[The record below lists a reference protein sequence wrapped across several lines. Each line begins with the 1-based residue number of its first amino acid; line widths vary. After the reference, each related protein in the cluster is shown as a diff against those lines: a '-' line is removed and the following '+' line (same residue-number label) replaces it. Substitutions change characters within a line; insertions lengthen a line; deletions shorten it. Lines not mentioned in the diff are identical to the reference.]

1 MVSYRS
7 ILLQFCYPL
16 SFQYSEI
23 KQVFYNRMQKWKWLQ
38 FSTGEYIETRK
49 HILNQNLNVR
59 NSYISV
65 IFQIPRETLHLYLYF
80 FETMPLLCWMTGQSN
95 VSFVRNI
102 MDGRKEI
109 QKVSQRLDNWLSIQ
123 LEWMNRNCESHWNRF
138 WSCHQDMLIPSLKT
152 FESNNHVF
160 LNPIVSFLHFYL
172 CFLQHQIRM
181 F

>member
-1 MVSYRS
+1 M
-7 ILLQFCYPL
+7 
-16 SFQYSEI
+16 
-23 KQVFYNRMQKWKWLQ
+23 Q
-38 FSTGEYIETRK
+38 FSAGENISIWNEYQHIETRK
-49 HILNQNLNVR
+49 HILNQNLNAR
-59 NSYISV
+59 NSYTSI
-65 IFQIPRETLHLYLYF
+65 IFQIPRAMKHLYLLS
-80 FETMPLLCWMTGQSN
+80 FETMSLLCWMTGQSN

-123 LEWMNRNCESHWNRF
+123 LEWMNRNCESHSNRF

-172 CFLQHQIRM
+172 CFLQHQIRIC
-181 F
+181 

>member
-1 MVSYRS
+1 MPCTRWKTKIPRMVSYRS
-7 ILLQFCYPL
+7 ILLQFCYLL

-23 KQVFYNRMQKWKWLQ
+23 KEVFYNKVQMWKWLQ
-38 FSTGEYIETRK
+38 FIETRK
-49 HILNQNLNVR
+49 HILNQNLNVQ

-65 IFQIPRETLHLYLYF
+65 IFQIPRAMLNQYLF
-80 FETMPLLCWMTGQSN
+80 SFQTMPLLCWMTGQSN

-123 LEWMNRNCESHWNRF
+123 LEWMNRNWESHSNRF

-172 CFLQHQIRM
+172 CFL
-181 F
+181 